1 MPSLPEELKD
11 LESKLQH
18 TLRKLESIQKA
29 LDESTI
35 VVITDQ
41 TGKITYVNEAFC
53 RISQYSREELIGN
66 THRIVN
72 SGYHSREFF
81 KHMWKT
87 IGTGKIWRGEIKN
100 KAKDG
105 SYYWVQSTIVP
116 FLDER
121 GKPYQYVSIR
131 TDITRL
137 KQYEEQIKYMANH
150 DDLTG
155 LPNRRFLREQFS
167 KLLKETKEE
176 ERLLAVYF
184 IDLARFKNIN
194 DSLGHSVGDEVLKQ
208 MADRFRTVL
217 DQKLF
222 LTRVGGDEFVAVA
235 PRVNYQS
242 ILAYVR
248 TIQQMLARPLEIE
261 GREFILSAN
270 IGISVFPFDGEDL
283 NTLLGH
289 ADMALYHAKEEGK
302 FYQFYHRTINQR
314 LIRETILESH
324 LHRAIERDEFILY
337 YQPQYDLFTGELIRL
352 EALIRWYNS
361 ELGWI
366 RPDQFIPLA
375 EKIGLMPKL
384 DEWVLSTAC
393 RHRKMWKQR
402 GGVEADLSI
411 NLSASH
417 FQIPGM
423 AKRLLSIIESNGD
436 DPCRWEFEVTEHI
449 MMQDSAVVYENISQ
463 LKEAGVKLAIDD
475 FGVGYSSLG
484 YIKKLKVDRL
494 KIDRSFIKNLP
505 QSADDQAIVAA
516 VITMAHQLSIDVV
529 AEGIENEKQ
538 IQILKEMGCNGGQ
551 GYFWRQPVSETE
563 IGSLLQCNE

>member
-208 MADRFRTVL
+208 MAARFRTVL

-283 NTLLGH
+283 NTLLGN

-393 RHRKMWKQR
+393 RHRKMWKQKR
-402 GGVEADLSI
+402 GVEADLSI

>member
-208 MADRFRTVL
+208 MAARFRTVL

-283 NTLLGH
+283 NTLLGN

-402 GGVEADLSI
+402 GGGEADLSI

>member
-208 MADRFRTVL
+208 MADRFQTVL

-283 NTLLGH
+283 NTLLGN

>member
-194 DSLGHSVGDEVLKQ
+194 DSFGHSVGDEVLKQ

-222 LTRVGGDEFVAVA
+222 LTRAGGDEFVAVA

-248 TIQQMLARPLEIE
+248 TIQQVLARPFEIE
-261 GREFILSAN
+261 GRELILSAN

-393 RHRKMWKQR
+393 RHRKMWKQKR
-402 GGVEADLSI
+402 GVEADLSI

>member
-208 MADRFRTVL
+208 MAARFRTVL

-283 NTLLGH
+283 DTLLGN

-551 GYFWRQPVSETE
+551 GYFWSPPISETE
-563 IGSLLQCNE
+563 IELLLHGAE

>member
-1 MPSLPEELKD
+1 MKD
-11 LESKLQH
+11 LESKLLH
-18 TLRKLESIQKA
+18 TLREFESIQKA

-35 VVITDQ
+35 VAITDH

-87 IGTGKIWRGEIKN
+87 IGKGKVWRGEIKN

-137 KQYEEQIKYMANH
+137 KQYEEQIKHMVNH

-155 LPNRRFLREQFS
+155 LPNRRFLREQFP

-194 DSLGHSVGDEVLKQ
+194 DSLGHSVGDEVLRQ
-208 MADRFRTVL
+208 MAARFRTAL

-242 ILAYVR
+242 ILAYLR
-248 TIQQMLARPLEIE
+248 TIQQTLARPLMIE
-261 GREFILSAN
+261 GREFVLSAN
-270 IGISVFPFDGEDL
+270 IGISVFPFDGQDL
-283 NTLLGH
+283 NTLLGN
-289 ADMALYHAKEEGK
+289 ADMAMYHAKEKGK
-302 FYQFYHRTINQR
+302 FYQFYHQTINQR
-314 LIRETILESH
+314 LVRETVLESH
-324 LHRAIERDEFILY
+324 LHRAIERDELMLY
-337 YQPQYDLFTGELIRL
+337 YQPQYDLSTGKLIRL

-361 ELGWI
+361 ELGWV

-402 GGVEADLSI
+402 GGFEVDLSI

-449 MMQDSAVVYENISQ
+449 MMQDSAVVYENVSQ

-516 VITMAHQLSIDVV
+516 VITMAHQLSMDVV

-551 GYFWRQPVSETE
+551 GYFWRQPVSEAE

>member
-208 MADRFRTVL
+208 MAARFRTVL